1 MGRFYRWRAAERGRQ
16 GREAGKGGKE
26 KKVKRES
33 PEEQRKQMLEAP
45 IPGLI
50 GRLAVPTIIS
60 MLVTS
65 IYNMADTYF
74 VSHIGAGM
82 EPPAPPER

>member
-1 MGRFYRWRAAERGRQ
+1 MGRFYRWRAAERKA

-45 IPGLI
+45 IP
-50 GRLAVPTIIS
+50 
-60 MLVTS
+60 
-65 IYNMADTYF
+65 D
-74 VSHIGAGM
+74 
-82 EPPAPPER
+82 